1 MSEKIYLWLWR
12 LYPSHFREAY
22 REEALQLFRDR
33 ARHERGFFRG
43 LRLWQDILTDLA
55 ISAPREYL
63 YVQPALTG
71 ISARQGLGGTPFFYI
86 QGNESPRLGA
96 LLYGGILSLV
106 IFAAMP
112 GVIGHDG
119 NHRIPGYLFRQPQ
132 RPADVRSS
140 TSEGPA
146 SQAANGAE
154 EEARLP
160 GQPALAATGLS
171 FNEGERRGFHSS
183 PLSQQ
188 KGSGVPQGQ
197 PTPGHAGL
205 GVVAADEDV
214 KLDTAQ
220 RHRLIEAAAAKVRQ
234 YYFDRNVAQ
243 TTADALLAHEKGG
256 DNTVM
261 QGQDFAELLTRQMQ
275 AASHDMHLSME
286 YSRDPLPEHPPE
298 DTPESLAR
306 YRAAMERENCM
317 FRKVEI
323 LPHGIGYLK
332 LNFFPDTS
340 VCESTA
346 AAAMASMNNADAI
359 IFDLRDNHG
368 GYENMVSLIAS
379 YLFDHP
385 EYMYSPREAPTE
397 RSWTRSPVPGNKL
410 ADKPV
415 FVLTSASTWSGAE
428 QFSYDLKMLRRAT
441 LVGETT
447 RGGAHAGE
455 FRRIDDHFGVG
466 IPEVKPINPFGNA
479 DWEGIGVQPD
489 VRVKAAD
496 ALEVAEKL
504 AETKLQEKL
513 PGKSSK

>member
-43 LRLWQDILTDLA
+43 LRLWLDILADLA

-63 YVQPALTG
+63 YVQPALTS
-71 ISARQGLGGTPFFYI
+71 ISARQGLGGAPSFYI

-96 LLYGGILSLV
+96 LLYGGALSLV
-106 IFAAMP
+106 IFTAMP

-119 NHRIPGYLFRQPQ
+119 KYRATHSLFHQPE
-132 RPADVRSS
+132 RPTDVRPS
-140 TSEGPA
+140 TPGGPA
-146 SQAANGAE
+146 SQAVNDAE
-154 EEARLP
+154 EEARLT
-160 GQPALAATGLS
+160 GQPTLTATGLS
-171 FNEGERRGFHSS
+171 SVEVERGGFHSN

-188 KGSGVPQGQ
+188 MGSGVPQGQ
-197 PTPGHAGL
+197 PTPEHASL

-214 KLDTAQ
+214 KLDAAQ
-220 RHRLIEAAAAKVRQ
+220 RHRIIEAAAANLRQ

-243 TTADALLAHEKGG
+243 TTAEALLAHEKSG
-256 DNTVM
+256 DDAVT

-286 YSRDPLPEHPPE
+286 YSRYPLPEHPPE

-340 VCESTA
+340 ACESTA

-359 IFDLRDNHG
+359 IVDLRDNRG
-368 GYENMVSLIAS
+368 GFENMVSMIAS

-455 FRRIDDHFGVG
+455 FHRIDDHFGVG

-496 ALEVAEKL
+496 ALKVAEKL
-504 AETKLQEKL
+504 AATKLQKKL
-513 PGKSSK
+513 SMENSR